1 MIIASSQLVANPL
14 VSVVIATYNQV
25 KYIEQTVMSAL
36 TQQCPFPFEVVVGDD
51 GSNDGEREL
60 LKKLQEKYPENLKLI
75 FNDKNMMVTRNYVNA
90 IHEARGKYIAT
101 LDGDDYYLAKDALV
115 KLVDVLEKNEDVS
128 LVHGGC
134 RSFDNKTGKVL
145 HISTKWES
153 PMLHTK
159 GINSVLA
166 LLCNDFN
173 NYPLGSSSCFRK
185 SIYEEGCIKYKKL
198 INLSDKY
205 IGEGTILNVSMA
217 MSGKF
222 GYVPEELTAYR
233 ILESSLCHYKS
244 KEDYYR
250 YYFGYVKLR
259 LHVAEMLDFT
269 STMIYSMLSII
280 LKQELNRAKVSNLI
294 NLYIQEVK
302 SLKDIKND
310 VAINTVIRE
319 NTSLSV
325 VLPARILG
333 CLYSIKSFLKKI
345 LKK

>member
-60 LKKLQEKYPENLKLI
+60 LKRLQEKYPEKLKLV

-101 LDGDDYYLAKDALV
+101 LDGDDYYLVKDALV
-115 KLVDVLEKNEDVS
+115 KLVDVLENNEDIS
-128 LVHGGC
+128 LVHGGFH
-134 RSFDNKTGKVL
+134 SFDNKTGKVL
-145 HISTKWES
+145 NISTKWES
-153 PMLHTK
+153 PMLYVK

-185 SIYEEGCIKYKKL
+185 NIYEEGCIKYKKL
-198 INLSDKY
+198 IDLSDKY

-217 MSGKF
+217 MSGKL
-222 GYVPEELTAYR
+222 GYIPEKLTAYR
-233 ILESSLCHYKS
+233 VLDSSLCHYKS
-244 KEDYYR
+244 KEESFR
-250 YYFGYVKLR
+250 YSFGYVKLR

-269 STMIYSMLSII
+269 PTMIKTILSKT

-294 NLYIQEVK
+294 NLYIKEVK
-302 SLKDIKND
+302 SLKEIKND
-310 VAINTVIRE
+310 VVINTVIRE

-333 CLYSIKSFLKKI
+333 CLYSIKSLLKKI

>member
-1 MIIASSQLVANPL
+1 MIIASSQLVAKPL

-101 LDGDDYYLAKDALV
+101 LDGDDYYLVKDALV
-115 KLVDVLEKNEDVS
+115 KLVDVLEKNEDIS
-128 LVHGGC
+128 LVHGGFHA
-134 RSFDNKTGKVL
+134 FDNKTGKVL
-145 HISTKWES
+145 SISTKWES

-185 SIYEEGCIKYKKL
+185 NIYEEGCIKYKKL
-198 INLSDKY
+198 IDLSDKY

-233 ILESSLCHYKS
+233 VLDTSLCHYKS
-244 KEDYYR
+244 KEESFR
-250 YYFGYVKLR
+250 YFFGYVKLR
-259 LHVAEMLDFT
+259 LHVAEMLEFT
-269 STMIYSMLSII
+269 PAMVKTMLSKT

-302 SLKDIKND
+302 SLKNIKND
-310 VAINTVIRE
+310 VVINTIISE

-325 VLPARILG
+325 VLPARIRG
-333 CLYSIKSFLKKI
+333 CLYTIKSFLKKI